1 MIAKNNI
8 FNIRATSEVWQG
20 QVGQRRGFVEFQTE
34 KMAVRAWLKLM
45 KTYREKHGLDT
56 IEKIVNRFAPPSENN
71 TQAYITF
78 LATNVH
84 KAADQPLESHEDYA
98 RLGAAMA
105 WYETNTRY
113 AAMRVYEMMKQTG
126 IYIPDYGDE

>member
-8 FNIRATSEVWQG
+8 FNIRVSGDVWQG
-20 QVGQRRGFVEFQTE
+20 QIGQRRGFVEFQNE

-71 TQAYITF
+71 TQAYIQF
-78 LATNVH
+78 LTTNVH
-84 KAADQPLESHEDYA
+84 KAADQRLESHEDYA

-105 WYETNTRY
+105 WYETNTRL
-113 AAMRVYEMMKQTG
+113 AAMRVYEAMKLTG
-126 IYIPDYGDE
+126 IYIPDYGEE